1 MGQDAQAAIMERHN
15 ARSEHTAIRTT
26 MTVII
31 KQQTNVCTK
40 KKKNKKKKK
49 TMAPLDSVE
58 FRGDSPIS
66 TYANRKIVDP

>member
-40 KKKNKKKKK
+40 KNKIRKKK